1 MEGADTQTKSMG
13 KTSSHDVYYSVGASS
28 LNKRPMGEIVEE
40 ATKKKGLKKAGPK
53 PNTKKTFTNVVSRI
67 DTGVKKSLIAAATS
81 VRVSDGVT
89 AKNKDELFGRVS
101 TEQLAKFLMQQYNQA

>member
-1 MEGADTQTKSMG
+1 
-13 KTSSHDVYYSVGASS
+13 
-28 LNKRPMGEIVEE
+28 MGEIVDE

-53 PNTKKTFTNVVSRI
+53 PNTKKTFTNVVSKI
-67 DTGVKKSLIAAATS
+67 DTGVKKSMIAAATS

-101 TEQLAKFLMQQYNQA
+101 TDQLAKFLMQQYNQAQFVYVVKK